1 MSTKKRIGVIGSGA
15 VGQVL
20 AGGFVKHGFE
30 TMVGSRDVAKLKEWA
45 AKAGPLARAGTVQ
58 EAARF
63 GDIVVLA
70 VKGTAAEEAVRLA
83 GPETLAG
90 KIVMDATNPI
100 AEAPP
105 TNGVLKFFTNLD
117 ESLME
122 RLQRLAP
129 KARFVKAFS
138 CVGNALMVNPKL
150 PGGPPTMFIC
160 GNDAEA
166 KREVEGVLK
175 LFGWETEDAGMVEA
189 ARAIEPLCM
198 LWCIPGFL
206 KNDWVHAFKLIRP

>member
-1 MSTKKRIGVIGSGA
+1 MGKKRIGVIGSGV
-15 VGQVL
+15 VGQML

-30 TMVGSRDVAKLKEWA
+30 TMVGSREPGKLREWVVKA
-45 AKAGPLARAGTVQ
+45 GSLAKAGAVQ

-70 VKGTAAEEAVRLA
+70 VKGTAAEETVRLA

-90 KIVMDATNPI
+90 KVVIDATNPI

-105 TNGVLKFFTNLD
+105 TNGVIKFFTSLD

-122 RLQRLAP
+122 RLQRVAP

-160 GNDAEA
+160 GNDANA
-166 KREVEGVLK
+166 KKEVEGVLK

-189 ARAIEPLCM
+189 ARAIEPLTL

-206 KNDWVHAFKLIRP
+206 KNDWVHAFKLLRP